1 MTMENNNIE
10 KTELEKKEE
19 RAKFFLDTK
28 INAFTEFEKQR
39 MYEKKLAELKKIF
52 NVLDAD
58 TLSLVNDTIHSVARM
73 SAELRNLEEVIRI
86 NGQVEKYNNGGGQ
99 SGYKTSV
106 TSDAY
111 NKMKKTYLADM
122 KLLIDLL
129 NKDSEIEKSENK
141 SILDE
146 FINMKN

>member
-1 MTMENNNIE
+1 MENNENKE

-19 RAKFFLDTK
+19 LARRFLDPK
-28 INAFTEFEKQR
+28 ANAFTEYEKQR
-39 MYEKKLAELKKIF
+39 MYESKLDELKKIF
-52 NVLDAD
+52 KVLDAD
-58 TLSLVNDTIHSVARM
+58 ALTLVNDTIHSVARM
-73 SAELRNLEEVIRI
+73 SAELRNLEEVIKI

-106 TSDAY
+106 ASDAY

-129 NKDSEIEKSENK
+129 NKDNELNENADNK
-141 SILDE
+141 GILDE
-146 FINMKN
+146 FINMKK